1 MIMEDCFY
9 TLQQFETIEWGEKN
23 VVQLPQPTINLINL
37 LSEQVGSPNY
47 VKTPSF
53 TTNDKS
59 VPTKKRR
66 PHDNVK
72 TEDWENVR
80 NFKKTE
86 ITKKEGIGK
95 DIDNIRLLIN
105 KLTEK
110 SYDKIVDSILET
122 IDSILNEETY
132 SVDSLNIIGYAVFNM
147 ATNNKFNSLVYA
159 KLCSIL
165 KNKYDFM
172 ALILEDNINEF
183 MKLFENMEFVTPEQ
197 DYNKFCEINLLN
209 DKRRSMSLFLCN
221 LYKTGVVPLDNIMN
235 NIDIIQSRIVSIM
248 NDESSKLELEE
259 LSENLFILITNI
271 EFKTLKTSTGWSDVY
286 DKLLFVKTADIQVN
300 KGISH
305 KSRFKHMDI
314 LDKCK

>member
-9 TLQQFETIEWGEKN
+9 TLHQFETIEWSEKN
-23 VVQLPQPTINLINL
+23 IVQLPQPTINLINL

-53 TTNDKS
+53 TNNDK
-59 VPTKKRR
+59 PITTKKRR

-86 ITKKEGIGK
+86 IIKKEGIEK

-110 SYDKIVDSILET
+110 TYDKMVDSILET
-122 IDSILNEETY
+122 IDNILNEETY
-132 SVDSLNIIGYAVFNM
+132 SVESLNIIGYAVFNM

-159 KLCSIL
+159 KLCNVL

-172 ALILEDNINEF
+172 ASILEDNINEF

-248 NDESSKLELEE
+248 NNESSKLELEE

-271 EFKTLKTSTGWSDVY
+271 DFNILKTSSGWPSVY
-286 DKLLFVKTADIQVN
+286 DRLLLVKTADIQVK